1 MDPSVFLRQVQGRSW
16 YRGDLTRSSAESYLQ
31 PFDAGAFVVRPSTQA
46 NAIALS
52 FKQENGAIGHNTIV
66 AVHDASRVPSLA
78 FRLTNCMRRNDCFS
92 NLMLFFF
99 FFL

>member
-1 MDPSVFLRQVQGRSW
+1 MAGASVFLQQVQGRSW
-16 YRGDLTRSSAESYLQ
+16 YRDLTRSSAEAYLQ

-66 AVHDASRVPSLA
+66 AVHDAARVPALA
-78 FRLTNCMRRNDCFS
+78 FRLANGACGPAQSAAHVPR
-92 NLMLFFF
+92 
-99 FFL
+99 